1 MPQIFQM
8 PPQLAN
14 LIAAGEVVERPGS
27 VVKELVENAVD
38 AGARRITVE
47 IRNGGVTYLRVTDD
61 GKGILPEDV
70 RTAFLRHATSK
81 VRTEDDLNAIGTL
94 GFRGEALAAISSV
107 AKVDLFTR
115 TADHNEGVQITIEG
129 GQETGYGETG
139 CPVGTTVVIRDLFF
153 NVPARAKFLKKDVT
167 EGGYVENI
175 VTQIAVSQPQ
185 VAFKLIK
192 DGRESFSTPGDG
204 KMLSAIHATGGRDLA
219 GRMLALV
226 SSVGEIRVSG
236 YIAPSEITR
245 ATRAQQNFYINGRWV
260 RSKLLT
266 AALEEAY
273 KGKLMTGRYPVCYL
287 QLQLHPS
294 AVDVNVHPAKLEVKF
309 SREKEIFSAVYH
321 SVVSALEGQG
331 QLDELK
337 QLSRSVPR
345 EDNLTAQQ
353 QKLGD
358 LPKPVAPAAGALKVS
373 YSHGTFTMPENQSM
387 ARKQVAQPVRPAYHT
402 GREAPEKPMET
413 PVRLVKPELD
423 LQPEPTLKRIVQ
435 PPYDSGVKKAE
446 EETKKPV
453 IANSVKPEDI
463 TAKISEKAPILEEKQ
478 PEKPVESPNTEETVQ
493 AKPLPE
499 VRVLG
504 EAFHTYIIAEDKD
517 GLWLIDKHAAHEK
530 MLFDKLKAGLGDMPA
545 QLLLTPMPVTLSQ
558 VEKAACLEHQALL
571 AQAGLAVEDF
581 GGGALLVREA
591 PMYLPQE
598 DIPFVLSDLAG
609 RLQSHR
615 GTENELLDE
624 LLKSMACKAAV
635 KAGMVTDTNEL
646 QKFAQTVLAD
656 DSVRNCPHGRPCV
669 TFVSRYQLEKL
680 FKRIV

>member
-8 PPQLAN
+8 PPQMAN

-38 AGARRITVE
+38 AGARHITVE
-47 IRNGGVTYLRVTDD
+47 IKHGGVTYLRVTDD

-81 VRTEDDLNAIGTL
+81 VRTERDLEAIGTL

-107 AKVDLFTR
+107 ARVDLFTR
-115 TADHNEGVQITIEG
+115 TADNTEGVQITIEG
-129 GQETGYGETG
+129 GTETGYGATG

-204 KMLSAIHATGGRDLA
+204 KMLSAIYATGGKDLA
-219 GRMLALV
+219 GRMLSLL
-226 SSVGEIRVSG
+226 SNQGDIRVSG
-236 YIAPSEITR
+236 YVAPPEITR

-273 KGKLMTGRYPVCYL
+273 KGRLMTGRYPVCWL
-287 QLQLHPS
+287 QLNVHPS

-309 SREKEIFSAVYH
+309 SREKEVFSAVYH
-321 SVVSALEGQG
+321 SVVAVLESG
-331 QLDELK
+331 DEL
-337 QLSRSVPR
+337 SRMKNAPQRTLPR
-345 EDNLTAQQ
+345 EDNLTGQQ
-353 QKLGD
+353 QKLE
-358 LPKPVAPAAGALKVS
+358 LKPQAPAVPVERQGA
-373 YSHGTFTMPENQSM
+373 TFTYKESFAPSQK
-387 ARKQVAQPVRPAYHT
+387 AVAQPKAPVYQT
-402 GREAPEKPMET
+402 APEKPQET
-413 PVRLVKPELD
+413 PVRLVKPEL
-423 LQPEPTLKRIVQ
+423 
-435 PPYDSGVKKAE
+435 
-446 EETKKPV
+446 KPV
-453 IANSVKPEDI
+453 AQPYAVKPAEKVQGKPAVKLPDLP
-463 TAKISEKAPILEEKQ
+463 AKIQEKPVKVPAKPD
-478 PEKPVESPNTEETVQ
+478 EKPVEAPVMSPEKSAE
-493 AKPLPE
+493 KPA

-504 EAFHTYIIAEDKD
+504 EAFHTYLIAEDKD

-530 MLFDKLKAGLGDMPA
+530 MLFNKLKQGLGDQA
-545 QLLLTPMPVTLSQ
+545 SQLLLTPKTVTLSQ
-558 VEKAACLEHQALL
+558 VEKAACLEHMDLL
-571 AQAGLAVEDF
+571 GKAGFGVEDF
-581 GGGALLVREA
+581 GRGALLVREA
-591 PMYLPQE
+591 PMYLPEE

-609 RLQSHR
+609 RIQSHR
-615 GTENELLDE
+615 GSDNELLEE
-624 LLKSMACKAAV
+624 LLKSVACKAAV
-635 KAGMVTDTNEL
+635 KAGMVTDTAEL
-646 QKFAQTVLAD
+646 QKFAETVLAD
-656 DSVRNCPHGRPCV
+656 DTVRNCPHGRPCV
-669 TFVSRYQLEKL
+669 TYVSRYQMEKL

>member
-38 AGARRITVE
+38 AGAKRITVE
-47 IRNGGVTYLRVTDD
+47 IKHGGVTYLRVTDD

-81 VRTEDDLNAIGTL
+81 VRTEADLNAIGTL

-107 AKVDLFTR
+107 ARVDLFTR
-115 TADHNEGVQITIEG
+115 TRDNTEGVQITIEG
-129 GQETGYGETG
+129 GEETGYGETG

-153 NVPARAKFLKKDVT
+153 NVPARAKFLKKDAT

-204 KMLSAIHATGGRDLA
+204 KMLSAIYATGGKDLA

-226 SSVGEIRVSG
+226 SSMGEIRVSG
-236 YIAPSEITR
+236 YIAPLEVTR
-245 ATRAQQNFYINGRWV
+245 ATRAQQNFFINGRWV

-273 KGKLMTGRYPVCYL
+273 KGRLMTGRYPVCYL
-287 QLQLHPS
+287 QLNLHPS

-321 SVVSALEGQG
+321 TVVSALEGRDH
-331 QLDELK
+331 LAELK
-337 QLSRSVPR
+337 SVARPAPR
-345 EDNLTAQQ
+345 EDNLTGNQQ
-353 QKLGD
+353 TLSELPRED
-358 LPKPVAPAAGALKVS
+358 LAGHMKIERS
-373 YSHGTFTMPENQSM
+373 FGTFTMPESR
-387 ARKQVAQPVRPAYHT
+387 AADRGQVAQNKFPTYRT
-402 GREAPEKPMET
+402 GREAASGDAQQ

-423 LQPEPTLKRIVQ
+423 LTQEPAAQRIVA
-435 PPYDSGVKKAE
+435 PPYDYGRVKAAE
-446 EETKKPV
+446 KPV
-453 IANSVKPEDI
+453 KTLETPAVKVQNI
-463 TAKISEKAPILEEKQ
+463 TTEKPAETPKISEKPAQPEAKTEEKTE
-478 PEKPVESPNTEETVQ
+478 PKPAPQ
-493 AKPLPE
+493 

-504 EAFHTYIIAEDKD
+504 EAFHTYIIAEDQD

-530 MLFDKLKAGLGDMPA
+530 MLFDKLKANLSNQPS
-545 QLLLTPMPVTLSQ
+545 QLLLTPQTVTLSQ
-558 VEKAACLEHQALL
+558 VEKAACLEQEALL
-571 AQAGLAVEDF
+571 RQAGFVVEDF
-581 GGGALLVREA
+581 GRGALLVREA
-591 PMYLPQE
+591 PMYLEPE
-598 DIPFVLSDLAG
+598 DVPFVLSDIAG
-609 RLQSHR
+609 RIQSHR
-615 GTENELLDE
+615 GSDNELLEE

-635 KAGMVTDTNEL
+635 KAGMVTDTAEL
-646 QKFAQTVLAD
+646 QKFAETVLAD

>member
-8 PPQLAN
+8 PPQMAN

-38 AGARRITVE
+38 AGARHITVE
-47 IRNGGVTYLRVTDD
+47 IKHGGVTYLRVTDD

-81 VRTEDDLNAIGTL
+81 VRTERDLEAIGTL

-107 AKVDLFTR
+107 ARVDLFTR
-115 TADHNEGVQITIEG
+115 TADNTEGVQITIEG

-204 KMLSAIHATGGRDLA
+204 KMLSAIYATGGKDLA
-219 GRMLALV
+219 GRMLSLL
-226 SSVGEIRVSG
+226 SNQGDIRVSG
-236 YIAPSEITR
+236 YVAPPEITR

-273 KGKLMTGRYPVCYL
+273 KGRLMTGRYPVCWL
-287 QLQLHPS
+287 QLNVHPS

-309 SREKEIFSAVYH
+309 SREKEVFSAVYH
-321 SVVSALEGQG
+321 SVVAVLESG
-331 QLDELK
+331 DEL
-337 QLSRSVPR
+337 SRLKNAPQRTAPR
-345 EDNLTAQQ
+345 EDNLTGQQ
-353 QKLGD
+353 QTLE
-358 LPKPVAPAAGALKVS
+358 LKPQPQTVPVERQGV
-373 YSHGTFTMPENQSM
+373 TFTHKESFAPTQK
-387 ARKQVAQPVRPAYHT
+387 AVAQSKAPVYQT
-402 GREAPEKPMET
+402 GPEKPQEA
-413 PVRLVKPELD
+413 PVRLVKPELKP
-423 LQPEPTLKRIVQ
+423 LVQ
-435 PPYDSGVKKAE
+435 PPRPAMPPYAVKPAEKAE
-446 EETKKPV
+446 EKPAVKLPDLPAKIQEKPAEKPAEAPKKP
-453 IANSVKPEDI
+453 A
-463 TAKISEKAPILEEKQ
+463 
-478 PEKPVESPNTEETVQ
+478 EKP
-493 AKPLPE
+493 A

-504 EAFHTYIIAEDKD
+504 EAFHTYLIAEDKD

-530 MLFDKLKAGLGDMPA
+530 ILFDKLKQGLGDQA
-545 QLLLTPMPVTLSQ
+545 SQLLLTPQTVTLSQ
-558 VEKAACLEHQALL
+558 VEKAACLEHLDLL
-571 AQAGLAVEDF
+571 AKAGFAVEDF
-581 GGGALLVREA
+581 GRGALLVREA
-591 PMYLPQE
+591 PMYLAPE
-598 DIPFVLSDLAG
+598 DISFVLSDLAG
-609 RLQSHR
+609 RIQAHR
-615 GTENELLDE
+615 GADNELLEE
-624 LLKSMACKAAV
+624 LLKSVACKAAV
-635 KAGMVTDTNEL
+635 KAGMVTDTAEL
-646 QKFAQTVLAD
+646 QKFAETVLAD
-656 DSVRNCPHGRPCV
+656 DTVRNCPHGRPCV
-669 TFVSRYQLEKL
+669 TYVSRYQLEKL

>member
-38 AGARRITVE
+38 AGAKHVTVE
-47 IRNGGVTYLRVTDD
+47 IKHGGVTYLRVTDD

-81 VRTEDDLNAIGTL
+81 VRTERDLEAIGTL

-107 AKVDLFTR
+107 ARVDLFTR
-115 TADHNEGVQITIEG
+115 TADNTEGVQITIEG

-185 VAFKLIK
+185 VALKFIK

-204 KMLSAIHATGGRDLA
+204 KMLSAVYATGGKDLA
-219 GRMLALV
+219 GRML
-226 SSVGEIRVSG
+226 SVLSNQGEIRVSG
-236 YIAPSEITR
+236 YVAPPEITR

-273 KGKLMTGRYPVCYL
+273 KGRLMTGRYPVCWL
-287 QLQLHPS
+287 QLNVHPS

-321 SVVSALEGQG
+321 SVVAVLESG
-331 QLDELK
+331 DEMSRLK
-337 QLSRSVPR
+337 NAPQRTAPR
-345 EDNLTAQQ
+345 EDNLTGQQ
-353 QKLGD
+353 QKLD
-358 LPKPVAPAAGALKVS
+358 LKPQPQPLSAERQGV
-373 YSHGTFTMPENQSM
+373 TFTHRESFAPTQK
-387 ARKQVAQPVRPAYHT
+387 AVAQPKAPVYQT
-402 GREAPEKPMET
+402 APEKPQET
-413 PVRLVKPELD
+413 PVRLVKPELKP
-423 LQPEPTLKRIVQ
+423 LPQ
-435 PPYDSGVKKAE
+435 PPQPTMPPYTVKPVEKAE
-446 EETKKPV
+446 GKIEQNPAVKPV
-453 IANSVKPEDI
+453 DFPAKKQEKPAESPAEPPVAPPAAI
-463 TAKISEKAPILEEKQ
+463 T
-478 PEKPVESPNTEETVQ
+478 EKPVE
-493 AKPLPE
+493 KPA

-504 EAFHTYIIAEDKD
+504 EAFHTYLIAEDKD

-530 MLFDKLKAGLGDMPA
+530 MLFDKLKQGLGDQDS
-545 QLLLTPMPVTLSQ
+545 QLLLTPQTVTLSQ
-558 VEKAACLEHQALL
+558 TEQAACLEHLDLL
-571 AQAGLAVEDF
+571 AKAGFAVEDF
-581 GGGALLVREA
+581 GRGALLVREA
-591 PMYLPQE
+591 PMYLAEE

-615 GTENELLDE
+615 GPDNELLEE
-624 LLKSMACKAAV
+624 LLKSVACKAAV
-635 KAGMVTDTNEL
+635 KAGMTTDTAEL
-646 QKFAQTVLAD
+646 QKFAETVLAD
-656 DSVRNCPHGRPCV
+656 DTVRNCPHGRPCV
-669 TFVSRYQLEKL
+669 TYVSRYQLEKL
-680 FKRIV
+680 IKRIVGVRRS

>member
-8 PPQLAN
+8 PPQMAN

-38 AGARRITVE
+38 AGASHITVE
-47 IRNGGVTYLRVTDD
+47 IKHGGVTYLRVTDD

-81 VRTEDDLNAIGTL
+81 VRTEADLEKIGTL

-107 AKVDLFTR
+107 ARVDLFTR
-115 TADHNEGVQITIEG
+115 TADNTEGVQITIEG
-129 GQETGYGETG
+129 GQETGYGATG

-204 KMLSAIHATGGRDLA
+204 KMLSAIYATGGKDLA
-219 GRMLALV
+219 GRMLSIL
-226 SSVGEIRVSG
+226 SNQGDIRVSG
-236 YIAPSEITR
+236 FVAPPEITR
-245 ATRAQQNFYINGRWV
+245 ATRAQQNFYINGRWI

-273 KGKLMTGRYPVCYL
+273 KGRLMTGRYPVCWL
-287 QLQLHPS
+287 QLDVHPS

-321 SVVSALEGQG
+321 SVVAVLESG
-331 QLDELK
+331 DEL
-337 QLSRSVPR
+337 SRLKNAPQRTVPR
-345 EDNLTAQQ
+345 EDNLTSLQ
-353 QKLGD
+353 QKLEFKPQPQP
-358 LPKPVAPAAGALKVS
+358 LPVERQGTTLTHRETFAPTQKA
-373 YSHGTFTMPENQSM
+373 
-387 ARKQVAQPVRPAYHT
+387 VAQTKAPVYQTAV
-402 GREAPEKPMET
+402 EKPQET
-413 PVRLVKPELD
+413 PVRLVKPEL
-423 LQPEPTLKRIVQ
+423 
-435 PPYDSGVKKAE
+435 
-446 EETKKPV
+446 
-453 IANSVKPEDI
+453 
-463 TAKISEKAPILEEKQ
+463 
-478 PEKPVESPNTEETVQ
+478 
-493 AKPLPE
+493 KPLPQPPRPAMPHYSAKPAE
-499 VRVLG
+499 KSVEKQEETPAVKLPDLPAKIEEKPAELPVEPTVGPKEKPAEKPAVRVLG
-504 EAFHTYIIAEDKD
+504 EAFHTYLIAEDED

-530 MLFDKLKAGLGDMPA
+530 MLFDKLKSTLGQQA
-545 QLLLTPMPVTLSQ
+545 SQLLLTPKTVTLSQ
-558 VEKAACLEHQALL
+558 VEQAACLEHLDLL
-571 AQAGLAVEDF
+571 EQAGFAVEDF
-581 GGGALLVREA
+581 GRGALLVREA
-591 PMYLPQE
+591 PMYLAEE

-609 RLQSHR
+609 RIQSHR
-615 GTENELLDE
+615 GAENELLDE
-624 LLKSMACKAAV
+624 LLKSVACKAAV
-635 KAGMVTDTNEL
+635 KAGMSTDTAEL
-646 QKFAQTVLAD
+646 QKFAETVLAD

-669 TFVSRYQLEKL
+669 TYVSRYQLEKL

>member
-47 IRNGGVTYLRVTDD
+47 IKHGGVTYLRVTDD

-81 VRTEDDLNAIGTL
+81 VRTEADLNAIGTL

-115 TADHNEGVQITIEG
+115 TRDNTEGVQITIEG
-129 GQETGYGETG
+129 GEETGYGETG

-153 NVPARAKFLKKDVT
+153 NVPARAKFLKKDAT

-204 KMLSAIHATGGRDLA
+204 KMLSAIYATGGKDLA
-219 GRMLALV
+219 GRMLALT
-226 SSVGEIRVSG
+226 SDVGEIRVSG
-236 YIAPSEITR
+236 FVAPPEITR

-260 RSKLLT
+260 RSKLMT

-273 KGKLMTGRYPVCYL
+273 KGRLMTGRYPVCYL
-287 QLQLHPS
+287 QLSIHPS
-294 AVDVNVHPAKLEVKF
+294 AVDVNVHPSKLEVKF

-321 SVVSALEGQG
+321 SVVSALEGRDH
-331 QLDELK
+331 LAELK
-337 QLSRSVPR
+337 RATRSAPR
-345 EDNLTAQQ
+345 EDNLTGQQ
-353 QKLGD
+353 QT
-358 LPKPVAPAAGALKVS
+358 LPQASPKEMLDRMGIR
-373 YSHGTFTMPENQSM
+373 YSHGTFTAPENHAENRQ
-387 ARKQVAQPVRPAYHT
+387 AVAQSTVFAYNS
-402 GREAPEKPMET
+402 APKTAAKT
-413 PVRLVKPELD
+413 PDQSVKLVKPELD
-423 LQPEPTLKRIVQ
+423 LPKAPPSRPMAAPPYNLGAVKSVEKAGVKAETVTEKNSEKLPEPMHQTPKT
-435 PPYDSGVKKAE
+435 E
-446 EETKKPV
+446 FKPQQ
-453 IANSVKPEDI
+453 K
-463 TAKISEKAPILEEKQ
+463 
-478 PEKPVESPNTEETVQ
+478 TEE
-493 AKPLPE
+493 KPLPQ

-530 MLFDKLKAGLGDMPA
+530 MLFDKLKRELGEMPS
-545 QLLLTPMPVTLSQ
+545 QLLLAPQPVTLSQ
-558 VEKAACLEHQALL
+558 SEKAVCLEHEQLL
-571 AQAGLAVEDF
+571 RQAGLVVEDF
-581 GGGALLVREA
+581 GRGALLVREA
-591 PMYLPQE
+591 PMYLEPE
-598 DIPFVLSDLAG
+598 DIPFVLSDMAG

-615 GTENELLDE
+615 GPDNELLEE

-635 KAGMVTDTNEL
+635 KAGMVTETAEL
-646 QKFAQTVLAD
+646 QAFAQTVLAN

-669 TFVSRYQLEKL
+669 TYVSRYQLEKL
-680 FKRIV
+680 FKRVL

>member
-47 IRNGGVTYLRVTDD
+47 IKNGGVTYLRVTDD

-81 VRTEDDLNAIGTL
+81 VRTEADLNAIGTL
-94 GFRGEALAAISSV
+94 GFRGEALAAISAV

-115 TADHNEGVQITIEG
+115 TRDNTEGVQITIEG
-129 GQETGYGETG
+129 GAETGYGATG

-153 NVPARAKFLKKDVT
+153 NVPARAKFLKKDAT

-226 SSVGEIRVSG
+226 SAVGEIRVSG
-236 YIAPSEITR
+236 YIAPAEITR
-245 ATRAQQNFYINGRWV
+245 ASRAQQNFFINGRWV

-273 KGKLMTGRYPVCYL
+273 KGKMMTGRYPVCYL

-321 SVVSALEGQG
+321 SVISALEGQG
-331 QLDELK
+331 QMDELK
-337 QLSRSVPR
+337 QLSRSQPR
-345 EDNLTAQQ
+345 EDNLTGQQ
-353 QKLGD
+353 QTLGD
-358 LPKPVAPAAGALKVS
+358 LPKAPAAPQSTLQINR
-373 YSHGTFTMPENQSM
+373 SHGTFTMGESYGQT
-387 ARKQVAQPVRPAYHT
+387 RKQVAQTVRPAYST
-402 GREAPEKPMET
+402 GREQIETPAET
-413 PVRLVKPELD
+413 PVKLVKPELQ
-423 LQPEPTLKRIVQ
+423 LQPEPAVQ
-435 PPYDSGVKKAE
+435 RVVVPPYHYSAKAPE
-446 EETKKPV
+446 KVENKPV
-453 IANSVKPEDI
+453 VKSEPI
-463 TAKISEKAPILEEKQ
+463 TEKI
-478 PEKPVESPNTEETVQ
+478 PEKPVIPTEKQAEKPVEPPKAPESKQE
-493 AKPLPE
+493 KPLPD

-504 EAFHTYIIAEDKD
+504 EAFHTYILAEDKD

-530 MLFDKLKAGLGDMPA
+530 MLFDKLKAGVGDMPA
-545 QLLLTPMPVTLSQ
+545 QLLLTPQTVTLSQ
-558 VEKAACLEHQALL
+558 VEKAACLEHQELL
-571 AQAGLAVEDF
+571 AKAGLAVEDF
-581 GGGALLVREA
+581 GRGALLVREA
-591 PMYLPQE
+591 PMYLPVE
-598 DIPFVLSDLAG
+598 DIPFVLSDMAA

-615 GTENELLDE
+615 GAENELLDE

-635 KAGMVTDTNEL
+635 KAGMVTDTAEL

-656 DSVRNCPHGRPCV
+656 ETVRNCPHGRPCV
-669 TFVSRYQLEKL
+669 TYVSRYQLEKL

>member
-8 PPQLAN
+8 PPQMAN

-38 AGARRITVE
+38 AGASHITVE
-47 IRNGGVTYLRVTDD
+47 IKHGGVTYLRVTDD

-81 VRTEDDLNAIGTL
+81 VRTERDLEAIGTL

-107 AKVDLFTR
+107 ARVDLFTR
-115 TADHNEGVQITIEG
+115 TADNTEGVQITIEG

-204 KMLSAIHATGGRDLA
+204 KMLSAIYATGGKDLA
-219 GRMLALV
+219 GRMLSLL
-226 SSVGEIRVSG
+226 SNQGDIRVSG
-236 YIAPSEITR
+236 YVAPPEITR

-273 KGKLMTGRYPVCYL
+273 KGRLMTGRYPVCWL
-287 QLQLHPS
+287 QLNVHPS

-309 SREKEIFSAVYH
+309 SREKEVFSAVYH
-321 SVVSALEGQG
+321 SVVAVLESG
-331 QLDELK
+331 DEL
-337 QLSRSVPR
+337 SRLKNAPQRTAPR
-345 EDNLTAQQ
+345 EDNLTGQQ
-353 QKLGD
+353 QTLE
-358 LPKPVAPAAGALKVS
+358 LKPQPQTVPVERQGV
-373 YSHGTFTMPENQSM
+373 TFTHKESFAPTQK
-387 ARKQVAQPVRPAYHT
+387 AVAQSKAPVYQT
-402 GREAPEKPMET
+402 APEKPQEA
-413 PVRLVKPELD
+413 PVRLVKPELKP
-423 LQPEPTLKRIVQ
+423 LVQ
-435 PPYDSGVKKAE
+435 PPRPAMPPYAVKPAEKAE
-446 EETKKPV
+446 EKP
-453 IANSVKPEDI
+453 AVKLPDLS
-463 TAKISEKAPILEEKQ
+463 AKIQ
-478 PEKPVESPNTEETVQ
+478 EKPAE
-493 AKPLPE
+493 KPAEAPGKPAE
-499 VRVLG
+499 KPAVRVLG
-504 EAFHTYIIAEDKD
+504 EAFHTYLIAEDKD

-530 MLFDKLKAGLGDMPA
+530 ILFDKLKQGLGDQA
-545 QLLLTPMPVTLSQ
+545 SQLLLTPQTVTLSQ
-558 VEKAACLEHQALL
+558 VEKAACLEHLDLL
-571 AQAGLAVEDF
+571 AKAGFAVEDF
-581 GGGALLVREA
+581 GRGALLVREA
-591 PMYLPQE
+591 PMYLPEE

-609 RLQSHR
+609 HIQSHR
-615 GTENELLDE
+615 GADNELLDE
-624 LLKSMACKAAV
+624 LLKSVACKAAV
-635 KAGMVTDTNEL
+635 KAGMVTDTAEL
-646 QKFAQTVLAD
+646 QKFAETVLAD
-656 DSVRNCPHGRPCV
+656 NTVRNCPHGRPCV
-669 TFVSRYQLEKL
+669 TYVSRYQLEKL

>member
-8 PPQLAN
+8 PPQMAN

-38 AGARRITVE
+38 AGAKHITVE
-47 IRNGGVTYLRVTDD
+47 IKHGGVTYLRVTDD

-81 VRTEDDLNAIGTL
+81 VRTERDLEAIGTL

-107 AKVDLFTR
+107 ARVDLFTR
-115 TADHNEGVQITIEG
+115 TADNTEGVQITIEG

-204 KMLSAIHATGGRDLA
+204 KMLSAIYATGGKDLA
-219 GRMLALV
+219 GRMLSLL
-226 SSVGEIRVSG
+226 SNQGDIRVSG
-236 YIAPSEITR
+236 YVAPPEITR

-273 KGKLMTGRYPVCYL
+273 KGRLMTGRYPVCWL
-287 QLQLHPS
+287 QLNVHPS

-309 SREKEIFSAVYH
+309 SREKEVFSAVYH
-321 SVVSALEGQG
+321 SVVAVLESG
-331 QLDELK
+331 DEL
-337 QLSRSVPR
+337 SRLKNAPQRIAPR
-345 EDNLTAQQ
+345 EDNLTGQQ
-353 QKLGD
+353 QTLE
-358 LPKPVAPAAGALKVS
+358 LKPQPQTVPVERQGV
-373 YSHGTFTMPENQSM
+373 TFTHKESFAPTQK
-387 ARKQVAQPVRPAYHT
+387 AVAQSKAPVYQT
-402 GREAPEKPMET
+402 GPEKPQEA
-413 PVRLVKPELD
+413 PVRLVKPELKP
-423 LQPEPTLKRIVQ
+423 LVQ
-435 PPYDSGVKKAE
+435 PPRPAMPPYAVKPAEKAE
-446 EETKKPV
+446 EKP
-453 IANSVKPEDI
+453 AVKLPDLP
-463 TAKISEKAPILEEKQ
+463 AKIQEKPAEKPAEA
-478 PEKPVESPNTEETVQ
+478 PEKPAE
-493 AKPLPE
+493 KPA

-504 EAFHTYIIAEDKD
+504 EAFHTYLIAEDKD

-530 MLFDKLKAGLGDMPA
+530 MLFDKLKQGLGDQA
-545 QLLLTPMPVTLSQ
+545 SQLLLTPQTVTLSQ
-558 VEKAACLEHQALL
+558 VEKAACLEHLDLL
-571 AQAGLAVEDF
+571 AKAGFAVEDF
-581 GGGALLVREA
+581 GRGALLVREA
-591 PMYLPQE
+591 PMYLAPE
-598 DIPFVLSDLAG
+598 DISFVLSDLAG
-609 RLQSHR
+609 RIQAHR
-615 GTENELLDE
+615 GADNELLEE
-624 LLKSMACKAAV
+624 LLKSVACKAAV
-635 KAGMVTDTNEL
+635 KAGMVTDTAEL
-646 QKFAQTVLAD
+646 QKFAETVLAD
-656 DSVRNCPHGRPCV
+656 DTVRNCPHGRPCV
-669 TFVSRYQLEKL
+669 TYVSRYQLEKL

>member
-38 AGARRITVE
+38 AGAKRITVE
-47 IRNGGVTYLRVTDD
+47 IKHGGVTYLRVTDD

-81 VRTEDDLNAIGTL
+81 VRTEADLNAIGTL

-107 AKVDLFTR
+107 ARVDLFTR
-115 TADHNEGVQITIEG
+115 TRDNTEGVQITIEG
-129 GQETGYGETG
+129 GEETGYGETG

-153 NVPARAKFLKKDVT
+153 NVPARAKFLKKDAT

-204 KMLSAIHATGGRDLA
+204 KMLSAIYATGGKDLA
-219 GRMLALV
+219 GRMLALT
-226 SSVGEIRVSG
+226 SDVGEIRVSG
-236 YIAPSEITR
+236 FVAPPEITR

-260 RSKLLT
+260 RSKLMT

-273 KGKLMTGRYPVCYL
+273 KGRLMTGRYPVCYL
-287 QLQLHPS
+287 QLTVHPS
-294 AVDVNVHPAKLEVKF
+294 AVDVNVHPSKLEVKF

-321 SVVSALEGQG
+321 SVISALEGRDH
-331 QLDELK
+331 LAELK
-337 QLSRSVPR
+337 SAARPAPR
-345 EDNLTAQQ
+345 EDNLTGQQ
-353 QKLGD
+353 QTLSQPS
-358 LPKPVAPAAGALKVS
+358 PKELLDRMGVR
-373 YSHGTFTMPENQSM
+373 YSGGTFT
-387 ARKQVAQPVRPAYHT
+387 
-402 GREAPEKPMET
+402 APEKAEENRRAVAQSQFPTYNAQPKATPKEPEQ

-423 LQPEPTLKRIVQ
+423 LPKELPSRPKAAPPYNLGAAKPVETPAVKAQTVTEKIPEKLSEIPVEAPKTQPEPQK
-435 PPYDSGVKKAE
+435 
-446 EETKKPV
+446 
-453 IANSVKPEDI
+453 
-463 TAKISEKAPILEEKQ
+463 
-478 PEKPVESPNTEETVQ
+478 
-493 AKPLPE
+493 KPLPE

-530 MLFDKLKAGLGDMPA
+530 MLFDKLKQELGDMPS
-545 QLLLTPMPVTLSQ
+545 QLLLAPQPVTLSQ
-558 VEKAACLEHQALL
+558 TEKAVCLEQAELL
-571 AQAGLAVEDF
+571 RKAGLVVEDF
-581 GGGALLVREA
+581 GRGALLVREA
-591 PMYLPQE
+591 PMYLAPE
-598 DIPFVLSDLAG
+598 DIPFVLSDMAG

-615 GTENELLDE
+615 GTENELLEE

-635 KAGMVTDTNEL
+635 KAGMVTDTAEL
-646 QKFAQTVLAD
+646 QTFAQTVLAND
-656 DSVRNCPHGRPCV
+656 AVRNCPHGRPCV
-669 TFVSRYQLEKL
+669 TYVSRYQLEKL
-680 FKRIV
+680 FKRVL

>member
-8 PPQLAN
+8 PPQMAN

-38 AGARRITVE
+38 AGARHITVE
-47 IRNGGVTYLRVTDD
+47 IKHGGVTYLRVTDD

-81 VRTEDDLNAIGTL
+81 VRTERDLEAIGTL

-107 AKVDLFTR
+107 ARVDLFTR
-115 TADHNEGVQITIEG
+115 TADNTEGVQITIEG

-204 KMLSAIHATGGRDLA
+204 KMLSAIYATGGKDLA
-219 GRMLALV
+219 GRMLSLL
-226 SSVGEIRVSG
+226 SNQGDIRVSG
-236 YIAPSEITR
+236 YVAPPEITR

-273 KGKLMTGRYPVCYL
+273 KGRLMTGRYPVCWL
-287 QLQLHPS
+287 QLNVHPS

-309 SREKEIFSAVYH
+309 SREKEVFSAVYH
-321 SVVSALEGQG
+321 SVVAVLESG
-331 QLDELK
+331 DEL
-337 QLSRSVPR
+337 SRLKNAPQRIAPR
-345 EDNLTAQQ
+345 EDNLTGQQ
-353 QKLGD
+353 QRLE
-358 LPKPVAPAAGALKVS
+358 LKPQPQTVPVERQGV
-373 YSHGTFTMPENQSM
+373 TFTHKESFAPTQK
-387 ARKQVAQPVRPAYHT
+387 AVAQSKAPVYQT
-402 GREAPEKPMET
+402 APEKPQEA
-413 PVRLVKPELD
+413 PVRLVKPELKP
-423 LQPEPTLKRIVQ
+423 LVQ
-435 PPYDSGVKKAE
+435 PPRPAMPPYTVKPAEKAE
-446 EETKKPV
+446 EKP
-453 IANSVKPEDI
+453 AVKLTDLP
-463 TAKISEKAPILEEKQ
+463 AKIQEKPA
-478 PEKPVESPNTEETVQ
+478 EKPVEAPE
-493 AKPLPE
+493 KPAEKPA

-504 EAFHTYIIAEDKD
+504 EAFHTYLIAEDKD

-530 MLFDKLKAGLGDMPA
+530 MLFDKLKQGLGDQA
-545 QLLLTPMPVTLSQ
+545 SQLLLTPQTVTLSQ
-558 VEKAACLEHQALL
+558 VEKAACLEHLDLL
-571 AQAGLAVEDF
+571 AKAGFAVEDF
-581 GGGALLVREA
+581 GRGALLVREA
-591 PMYLPQE
+591 PMYLAPE
-598 DIPFVLSDLAG
+598 DISFVLSDLAG
-609 RLQSHR
+609 RIQAHR
-615 GTENELLDE
+615 GADNELLEE
-624 LLKSMACKAAV
+624 LLKSVACKAAV
-635 KAGMVTDTNEL
+635 KAGMVTDTAEL
-646 QKFAQTVLAD
+646 QKFAETVLAD
-656 DSVRNCPHGRPCV
+656 DTVRNCPHGRPCV
-669 TFVSRYQLEKL
+669 TYVSRYQLEKL